1 MVTIAEVKQIKFKQI
16 KTKYIILPNDLIIY
30 YN

>member
-16 KTKYIILPNDLIIY
+16 KTKNIILPKWFNNIL
-30 YN
+30 